1 MVSLSHL
8 PITYFI
14 IGFTVL
20 ISVRAF
26 SDRTVFEN
34 MMFEPFVINA
44 RKDWFRLL
52 THGFIHGNYMHLGVN
67 MFVLYMFGP
76 KVERGF
82 AEITG
87 RSSTLPFLILYLA
100 GITLSSLPA
109 YYKHR
114 WNPNYRAV
122 GASGATSAVI
132 FASILMYPTSE
143 MGLLFFPVMVNA
155 WLFGILYVAYEWFQG
170 QRGNDGIAHDAHLA
184 GAIVGFLFTAILH
197 PSLIAAFFTAMQHP
211 FS

>member
-1 MVSLSHL
+1 MPSLSDL
-8 PITYFI
+8 PITYII

-34 MMFEPFVINA
+34 MMFEPYVINA

-52 THGFIHGNYMHLGVN
+52 THGFIHGNYMHLAVN
-67 MFVLYMFGP
+67 MFVLYMFGTQ
-76 KVERGF
+76 VESGY
-82 AEITG
+82 AAITG
-87 RSSTLPFLILYLA
+87 RSSTLPFLVLYLA

-132 FASILMYPTSE
+132 FASIMMYPTSK
-143 MGLLFFPVMVNA
+143 MGLLLIPVMIPA
-155 WLFGILYVAYEWFQG
+155 WLFGILYVTYEWYQG
-170 QRGNDGIAHDAHLA
+170 KRGNDGIAHDAHLA
-184 GAIVGFLFTAILH
+184 GAIVGLLFTAILH
-197 PSLIAAFFTAMQHP
+197 PSLIAQFFTAIQHP